1 MSIKKILSIA
11 LLIFIP
17 ISIAAEYLHWG
28 SLVVFITSA
37 LGIIPLAIWLSTA
50 TEEVA
55 IVTGPSIGGLLN
67 AVFGNATE
75 LIIAIVALKAGL
87 IDIVKA
93 SITGTIIS
101 NLLLVMGLSML
112 LGGIRYKEQEF
123 KPIIA
128 RVNGSTMTLAV
139 IAILLPTMVIYTSNG
154 VEPAAIQ
161 NLSLITAIVLI
172 AVYAL
177 TLLFSLKT
185 HSYLYEVG
193 ILELEDS
200 ENTDESTTHKPNL
213 WLWIGVLVASTVAV
227 AFESEIFVGVVEET
241 TKGLGL
247 TPLFTGVILL
257 PIVGGAAEYVT
268 AVGVA
273 MKNNMDLS
281 VSVAMGSSLLVA
293 LLVAPV
299 LVIIGIVIHQ
309 PMDLNFNPFEVV
321 AVAIAV
327 TIANLISLDGRSN
340 WLEGVLLLATYIVLA
355 AAFYFG
361 SPESVVINKPHI
373 LDEESIT
380 ESRTVVS
387 DTVSTIN
394 PGEPRALKRNN
405 IPKITDSD
413 TLEQ

>member
-28 SLVVFITSA
+28 ALTVFITSA

-185 HSYLYEVG
+185 HSYLYDVG
-193 ILELEDS
+193 LVELES
-200 ENTDESTTHKPNL
+200 ENAQNTAESTHKPNL
-213 WLWIGVLVASTVAV
+213 WLWLGVLVISTIAV

-273 MKNNMDLS
+273 LKNNMDLS

-299 LVIIGIVIHQ
+299 LVIIGLVIHQ
-309 PMDLNFNPFEVV
+309 PMDLNFNPFEVI

-340 WLEGVLLLATYIVLA
+340 WLEGVLLLATYVVLG
-355 AAFYFG
+355 AAFYFH
-361 SPESVVINKPHI
+361 P
-373 LDEESIT
+373 IT
-380 ESRTVVS
+380 
-387 DTVSTIN
+387 
-394 PGEPRALKRNN
+394 
-405 IPKITDSD
+405 
-413 TLEQ
+413 

>member
-1 MSIKKILSIA
+1 MSIKKILSIV
-11 LLIFIP
+11 LLVFIP
-17 ISIAAEYLHWG
+17 ISIAADLLHWG
-28 SLVVFITSA
+28 TLTVFITSA
-37 LGIIPLAIWLSTA
+37 LAIVPLAIWLSTA

-55 IVTGPSIGGLLN
+55 ITTGPSIGGLLN

-75 LIIAIVALKAGL
+75 LIIALVALKAGL
-87 IDIVKA
+87 VDIVKA

-154 VEPAAIQ
+154 VEPSAIS
-161 NLSLITAIVLI
+161 NLSLIAAIVLI
-172 AVYAL
+172 TVYGL

-185 HSYLYEVG
+185 HSYLYDVG
-193 ILELEDS
+193 LVELES
-200 ENTDESTTHKPNL
+200 ENHQDGATESAEHKPNL
-213 WLWIGVLVASTVAV
+213 WLWVGVLVISTIAV

-257 PIVGGAAEYVT
+257 PLVGGAAEYVT

-293 LLVAPV
+293 LLVAPILV
-299 LVIIGIVIHQ
+299 LVGLVINQ
-309 PMDLNFNPFEVV
+309 PMDLNFNPFEVI

-355 AAFYFG
+355 AAFYFH
-361 SPESVVINKPHI
+361 PV
-373 LDEESIT
+373 
-380 ESRTVVS
+380 
-387 DTVSTIN
+387 
-394 PGEPRALKRNN
+394 
-405 IPKITDSD
+405 
-413 TLEQ
+413 

>member
-101 NLLLVMGLSML
+101 NLLLVMGFSML

-185 HSYLYEVG
+185 HSYLYEVS
-193 ILELEDS
+193 ILELEDAK
-200 ENTDESTTHKPNL
+200 NTDESTAHKPNL
-213 WLWIGVLVASTVAV
+213 WLWVGVLVASTVAV

-355 AAFYFG
+355 AAFYFH
-361 SPESVVINKPHI
+361 P
-373 LDEESIT
+373 IT
-380 ESRTVVS
+380 
-387 DTVSTIN
+387 
-394 PGEPRALKRNN
+394 
-405 IPKITDSD
+405 
-413 TLEQ
+413 

>member
-28 SLVVFITSA
+28 SLAVCITSA
-37 LGIIPLAIWLSTA
+37 LAIIPLAIWLSTA

-67 AVFGNATE
+67 AIFGNATE

-185 HSYLYEVG
+185 HSYLYDVG
-193 ILELEDS
+193 LVELES
-200 ENTDESTTHKPNL
+200 ENSPNTTTGESTTHKPNL
-213 WLWIGVLVASTVAV
+213 WLWVGVLVLSTIAV

-257 PIVGGAAEYVT
+257 PLVGGASEYVT

-273 MKNNMDLS
+273 LKNNMDLS

-299 LVIIGIVIHQ
+299 LVIIGLVIDQ

-340 WLEGVLLLATYIVLA
+340 WLEGVLLLATYIVLG
-355 AAFYFG
+355 AAFYFH
-361 SPESVVINKPHI
+361 P
-373 LDEESIT
+373 IT
-380 ESRTVVS
+380 
-387 DTVSTIN
+387 
-394 PGEPRALKRNN
+394 
-405 IPKITDSD
+405 
-413 TLEQ
+413 